1 MNDHDARMLTA
12 WFDANEVRGSEASLG
27 RALAATKGAPQ
38 RPGWLVSL
46 RGGTIA
52 GDNQRRRSMAV
63 PLLAAT
69 ALIVALVAGAVIGGG
84 GITPR
89 PIPSPALPS
98 APPSSPPGPSP
109 TLPVATEEARGLVA
123 FTHIDLLGECPEGR
137 PPSSCYEERLWVAN
151 PDGSNAHELLP
162 GLEGRQ
168 IALGWS
174 PDGRWL
180 LFDHDF
186 VPTLTDA
193 SGSEVRPLNAARSLN
208 LGAGQIAFSPNST
221 RLAFFR
227 DVSANPVDGIE
238 LAILDIASGQVVSI
252 SSEGGGN
259 PQWSPDGAWI
269 AYDRQGLFT
278 LAKIFIIRPDG
289 TGRRAL
295 TSDELPGIDPNWSP
309 DGSSIAFTYSLL
321 VGNETRRHIVND
333 IYTLELAGRDPVRLT
348 SDEISGRPSWTL
360 DGRIVFT
367 KFPEGDAPGGIE
379 LWVMNADGSGRERL
393 DANSLSALSEIG
405 CVTCIYPPTPPGSEF
420 SFDHDAF
427 WQPTR

>member
-1 MNDHDARMLTA
+1 MPTN
-12 WFDANEVRGSEASLG
+12 SY
-27 RALAATKGAPQ
+27 LA
-38 RPGWLVSL
+38 V
-46 RGGTIA
+46 
-52 GDNQRRRSMAV
+52 
-63 PLLAAT
+63 
-69 ALIVALVAGAVIGGG
+69 
-84 GITPR
+84 
-89 PIPSPALPS
+89 
-98 APPSSPPGPSP
+98 
-109 TLPVATEEARGLVA
+109 
-123 FTHIDLLGECPEGR
+123 
-137 PPSSCYEERLWVAN
+137 
-151 PDGSNAHELLP
+151 
-162 GLEGRQ
+162 EGRQ

-193 SGSEVRPLNAARSLN
+193 SGSEVRPLSVRGTSF
-208 LGAGQIAFSPNST
+208 AFSPDST
-221 RLAFFR
+221 RLAFVR
-227 DVSANPVDGIE
+227 DVTPTRGDEPND
-238 LAILDIASGQVVSI
+238 LAILDLASGQVVAFESTR
-252 SSEGGGN
+252 SREGLGGV
-259 PQWSPDGAWI
+259 QWSPDGAWI
-269 AYDRQGLFT
+269 AYDRQDLFT

-333 IYTLELAGRDPVRLT
+333 IYTLELAGGDPVRLT

-367 KFPEGDAPGGIE
+367 EFPRATHP
-379 LWVMNADGSGRERL
+379 AASSYGSWMPTAQAASASTRATSPPSPRSAASPASTRRL
-393 DANSLSALSEIG
+393 RLAAG
-405 CVTCIYPPTPPGSEF
+405 F